1 MAAHDTR
8 LPPFR
13 SLLAFRAAA
22 SHNRLVD
29 AAAAL
34 GVTESAISHQIRQ
47 LETLLRAQLFD
58 RSSRRLVLTE
68 TGARYL
74 ARIDPALRELEA
86 ATEAVLPS
94 DGRAIVRLTLPTSMA
109 ATCLLPR
116 LGAFEA
122 TNPDLDIQLVPTTR
136 VIDLERDQ
144 VDIAIRYGRGNWQNV
159 DKTFLFDD
167 HATPVAAPGYVPDGA
182 GNIEDV
188 LKRSRL
194 IVIRSIPDEWQEW
207 AKARGL
213 APPDLRGALE
223 LDAIEQGLQVAE
235 AGHGITIG
243 RSPYIEERLARGTLV
258 TPFGATA
265 SSGAAFYLCLPANI
279 PPPARTLRVKRWLQE
294 QAKTSHPA
302 PMSTPDAS

>member
-1 MAAHDTR
+1 MATQKTR

-22 SHNRLVD
+22 THDRLAD
-29 AAAAL
+29 AAVAL
-34 GVTESAISHQIRQ
+34 GVTESAVSHQIRQ
-47 LETLLRAQLFD
+47 LETFLRAQLFD
-58 RSSRRLVLTE
+58 RTSRRLLLTE
-68 TGARYL
+68 TGIRYL
-74 ARIDPALRELEA
+74 ARIDPAIRELEA

-109 ATCLLPR
+109 ATWLLPR

-122 TNPDLDIQLVPTTR
+122 ANPDLDIQLVPTTR
-136 VIDLERDQ
+136 VVDLERDQ
-144 VDIAIRYGRGNWQNV
+144 VDIGIRYGRGNWPNV

-167 HATPVAAPGYVPDGA
+167 NATPVAAPGYVPDGA
-182 GNIEDV
+182 ENIEDV

-243 RSPYIEERLARGTLV
+243 RSPYIEERLASGALV

-265 SSGAAFYLCLPANI
+265 PSGAAFYLCLPAGLS
-279 PPPARTLRVKRWLQE
+279 PPARTLRVKRWLLE
-294 QAKTSHPA
+294 QAE
-302 PMSTPDAS
+302 ASRTALEPTDP

>member
-1 MAAHDTR
+1 MVTHDVR

-13 SLLAFRAAA
+13 SLLSFRAAA
-22 SHNRLVD
+22 THERLVD
-29 AAAAL
+29 AAASL

-47 LETLLRAQLFD
+47 LEAVLQTQLFD
-58 RSSRRLVLTE
+58 RTSRRLVLTE
-68 TGARYL
+68 IGTRYL
-74 ARIDPALRELEA
+74 ARIEPAIRELEA
-86 ATEAVLPS
+86 ATEAVRPS

-109 ATCLLPR
+109 ATWLLPR

-122 TNPDLDIQLVPTTR
+122 GNPDLDIQLVPTTR
-136 VIDLERDQ
+136 VVDLERDQ
-144 VDIAIRYGRGNWQNV
+144 IDIAIRYGRGNWQNV

-167 HATPVAAPGYVPDGA
+167 NATPVAAPGYVPA
-182 GNIEDV
+182 GEANIEEV

-243 RSPYIEERLARGTLV
+243 RSPYIEERLASGALV
-258 TPFGATA
+258 RPFGATA
-265 SSGAAFYLCLPANI
+265 PSGAAFYLCLPANL
-279 PPPARTLRVKRWLQE
+279 PAPARTLRVKRWLLE
-294 QAKTSHPA
+294 QAETSRVKLEPA
-302 PMSTPDAS
+302 NP

>member
-1 MAAHDTR
+1 MALQEIR

-22 SHNRLVD
+22 THDRLAD
-29 AAAAL
+29 AAVAL
-34 GVTESAISHQIRQ
+34 GVTESAVSHQIRQ
-47 LETLLRAQLFD
+47 LETLLQVQLFD
-58 RSSRRLVLTE
+58 RTSRRLVLTE
-68 TGARYL
+68 TGIRYL
-74 ARIDPALRELEA
+74 ARIDPAIRELEA

-109 ATCLLPR
+109 ATWLLPR

-122 TNPDLDIQLVPTTR
+122 ENPDLDIQLVPTTR

-144 VDIAIRYGRGNWQNV
+144 VDIAIRYGRGNWPNV

-167 HATPVAAPGYVPDGA
+167 NATPVAAPGYVPKSEDGV
-182 GNIEDV
+182 EEV
-188 LKRSRL
+188 LKQSRL

-243 RSPYIEERLARGTLV
+243 RSPYIEERLASGALV
-258 TPFGATA
+258 TPFGVTA
-265 SSGAAFYLCLPANI
+265 SSGAAFYLCQPANL
-279 PPPARTLRVKRWLQE
+279 PPPARTLRVKRWLLE
-294 QAKTSHPA
+294 QADARRTMLKPAHP
-302 PMSTPDAS
+302 

>member
-22 SHNRLVD
+22 THDRLAD
-29 AAAAL
+29 AAVAL
-34 GVTESAISHQIRQ
+34 GVTESAVSHQIRQ
-47 LETLLRAQLFD
+47 LETLLRTQLFD
-58 RSSRRLVLTE
+58 RTNRRLVLTE
-68 TGARYL
+68 TGVRYL
-74 ARIDPALRELEA
+74 ARIDPAIRELEA

-109 ATCLLPR
+109 ATWLLPR
-116 LGAFEA
+116 LGAFESA
-122 TNPDLDIQLVPTTR
+122 NPDLDIQLVPTTR

-144 VDIAIRYGRGNWQNV
+144 VDIGIRYGRGNWPNV

-167 HATPVAAPGYVPDGA
+167 NATPVAAPGYVPEGEED
-182 GNIEDV
+182 IEEV

-194 IVIRSIPDEWQEW
+194 IVVRSIPDEWQEW

-213 APPDLRGALE
+213 APPELRGALE

-243 RSPYIEERLARGTLV
+243 RSPYIEARLARGTLV
-258 TPFGATA
+258 TPFGTTA
-265 SSGAAFYLCLPANI
+265 SSGAAFYLCLPANK
-279 PPPARTLRVKRWLQE
+279 PPPGRTLRVKRWLLE
-294 QAKTSHPA
+294 QAG
-302 PMSTPDAS
+302 ASRKALEPTQP

>member
-1 MAAHDTR
+1 MALHETR

-22 SHNRLVD
+22 THDRLAD
-29 AAAAL
+29 AAVAL
-34 GVTESAISHQIRQ
+34 GVTESAVSHQIRQ
-47 LETLLRAQLFD
+47 LETFLRAQLFD
-58 RSSRRLVLTE
+58 RTSRRLLLTE
-68 TGARYL
+68 TGIRYL
-74 ARIDPALRELEA
+74 ARIDPAIRELEA

-109 ATCLLPR
+109 ATWLLPR

-122 TNPDLDIQLVPTTR
+122 ANPDLDIQLVPTTR
-136 VIDLERDQ
+136 VVDLERDQ
-144 VDIAIRYGRGNWQNV
+144 VDIGIRYGRGNWPNV
-159 DKTFLFDD
+159 DKMFLFDD
-167 HATPVAAPGYVPDGA
+167 NATPVAAPGYVPDGA
-182 GNIEDV
+182 ESIEDV

-243 RSPYIEERLARGTLV
+243 RSPYIEERLASGALV

-265 SSGAAFYLCLPANI
+265 SSGAAFYLCLPAGLS
-279 PPPARTLRVKRWLQE
+279 PPARTLRVKRWLLE
-294 QAKTSHPA
+294 QAE
-302 PMSTPDAS
+302 ASRTALEPTDP